1 MHNEEK
7 KDKLRLLLE
16 KDTSNESY
24 YFECLQQFG
33 DHNGDYR
40 RLLSTDPINVDVELL
55 RLPDANYE
63 LCVALLIML
72 LRESHWIEGSFE
84 RRYRNGEVQSI
95 ISKMITLL

>member
-7 KDKLRLLLE
+7 KDNLRLLLE
-16 KDTSNESY
+16 KDTSNESHY
-24 YFECLQQFG
+24 YYCLQRFG
-33 DHNGDYR
+33 DLNGDYR
-40 RLLSTDPINVDVELL
+40 SLLSTDPINVDIELL

-84 RRYRNGEVQSI
+84 RRYRNGEVQQI